1 MRKNYNQEET
11 QQKCHQASEPVVAY
25 GTETNVNTLKQQ
37 PSSRERIM
45 ASTMSVD
52 EYFDELSPRLDD
64 AETMSIED
72 ARAMTLA
79 AVREEYAQL

>member
-25 GTETNVNTLKQQ
+25 GTETNVNTLKHQ

-45 ASTMSVD
+45 ASTMLVD

>member
-11 QQKCHQASEPVVAY
+11 QQKCHQVSEPAVAY
-25 GTETNVNTLKQQ
+25 GSETNVNTLKQQ

>member
-11 QQKCHQASEPVVAY
+11 QQKCHQVSEPVVAY

-79 AVREEYAQL
+79 AVREEYTQL

>member
-25 GTETNVNTLKQQ
+25 GSETNVNTLKQQ

>member
-1 MRKNYNQEET
+1 MRKNYNQQET
-11 QQKCHQASEPVVAY
+11 QQKCHQVSEPVVAY